1 MHCNVYFSVS
11 NFLKAISNLFYNIAK
26 LPETIGPHHNFED
39 ILTVHFVIQEDSI
52 FLTLSCKTDFRTLQ
66 TNAALCILYNR
77 N

>member
-1 MHCNVYFSVS
+1 MITFLSVTS
-11 NFLKAISNLFYNIAK
+11 LAISNLFYNIAK
-26 LPETIGPHHNFED
+26 LPETILPHHNFED

-66 TNAALCILYNR
+66 TNASLYTLYSR